1 MESNGVHK
9 PDTPTEQ
16 TAKREVRRQIVW
28 GNAVAFLFLH
38 LAALYGLY
46 ALVTSAKLVTWL
58 YGKLKTHTLSICIF

>member
-9 PDTPTEQ
+9 PDTPIEL
-16 TAKREVRRQIVW
+16 TAKREVKRQIVW
-28 GNAVAFLFLH
+28 RNAIGFLFLH

-46 ALVTSAKLVTWL
+46 ASVTSAKLLTLV